1 MVMPLR
7 GRVGDWRARPG
18 LVTPDDAV
26 NNDECWQYLPAGV
39 SPTQSA
45 G

>member
-1 MVMPLR
+1 MVVPLS
-7 GRVGDWRARPG
+7 GMVGDWRAHLG

-26 NNDECWQYLPAGV
+26 KNDECWQYLPAGV
-39 SPTQSA
+39 SLIQSA

>member
-1 MVMPLR
+1 MVEPLSGGVG
-7 GRVGDWRARPG
+7 GRRARLG
-18 LVTPDDAV
+18 LVTPNDAV

-39 SPTQSA
+39 SLIQSA

>member
-1 MVMPLR
+1 MVEPPR
-7 GRVGDWRARPG
+7 GRVGDRRARLS
-18 LVTPDDAV
+18 LVTHDDAV

-39 SPTQSA
+39 SLSQSA